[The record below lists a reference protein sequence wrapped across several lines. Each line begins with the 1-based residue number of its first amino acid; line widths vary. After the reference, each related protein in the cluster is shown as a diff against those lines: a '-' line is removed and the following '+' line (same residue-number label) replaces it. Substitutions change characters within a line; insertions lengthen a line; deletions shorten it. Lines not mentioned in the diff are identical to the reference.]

1 MNAVRLPGPQG
12 QAFWSGTES
21 VYSTLPLFAIQPK
34 KVSARASASPDPS
47 TVYQKSSAKKGKG
60 EASITEVVPTG
71 LQLSIQPADTVAQV
85 GKEFRVDVMG
95 KHVLGLETETFVL
108 DFDPQVVEFRDAAQ
122 GEVLGAESG
131 KAAVVVAPH
140 STDGVV
146 ELRLHR
152 SASATKDE
160 GRLLRLT
167 FLAKAPGVSAVHLF
181 GAKHAGVGGSEEATE
196 AKGVVR
202 VR

>member
-1 MNAVRLPGPQG
+1 M
-12 QAFWSGTES
+12 
-21 VYSTLPLFAIQPK
+21 
-34 KVSARASASPDPS
+34 
-47 TVYQKSSAKKGKG
+47 YQKSSGKKGKG
-60 EASITEVVPTG
+60 EASITEVIPTE
-71 LQLSIQPADTVAQV
+71 LQLSIQPADTVVQV

-95 KHVLGLETETFVL
+95 KHVLGLESETFIL
-108 DFDPQVVEFRDAAQ
+108 DFDPQVVEFRDATQ
-122 GEVLGAESG
+122 GDVLGTESG

-152 SASATKDE
+152 STSATKDE

-167 FLAKAPGVSAVHLF
+167 FLAKAPGVSGVHLL
-181 GAKHAGVGGSEEATE
+181 GAKHAGVEGSEEATE